1 MHELFEEQA
10 ARTPGATALV
20 YGDERLSYAELDAA
34 AARLAGLLVARG
46 VTRGDTVG
54 VCLERSAELAVAVVA
69 TLKAGAGY
77 VMLDPGF
84 PAARLRAMAADAG
97 VTAVLT
103 RRNAPPRAW
112 PEATPAPEATPS
124 LEAVPVPSP
133 ETASVPEAA
142 STSGAVASPGTASV
156 PVPSA
161 ASVPGA
167 VPSPEAVSSPDAV
180 SPPETAS
187 TSGAVPAPEAASVP
201 EAASAFGAVA
211 SPGTASPPGAVPVP
225 AVASPPETVPAGPAA
240 PLLIPVEDAAQ
251 ADPLPRGAV
260 AVAGGDVACVMF
272 TSGSTG
278 RPKGIVAP
286 HRAVTAT
293 LTGQDFASFG
303 PGAVWL
309 QCAPVSWDAFALELW
324 GPLLG
329 GGTCVL
335 HPGRRPDPVVIAR
348 LVAAHGVTS
357 MYLSGSLFNVVVD
370 EYPQAI
376 AGLRELIVGGEALS
390 PPHVARALERRPDLR
405 LSNGYGP
412 VECMVFLTVHR
423 ITPEDVRDGRP
434 VPIGR
439 PLHGKRLHVLDE
451 RLRPVPDGERGEL
464 YAAGAGVAR
473 GYCDATLTAER
484 FVAAPSAAGGERL
497 YRTGDLARRRPDG
510 VFEYLGR
517 ADDQVKIRG
526 FRVEPGEVEAV
537 LTRHP
542 AVDRAAVVA
551 ARADADGERQL
562 VAYVVPGGD
571 RSLPPSEAALR
582 AHAERQLAEYLVPA
596 AFVVLDALPL
606 TPSGKLD
613 RAALPEP
620 PRARAVTTPAGTTA
634 AGTTPGAARGETVH
648 ALRALFADVLRV
660 PEAGADDD
668 FFALGGHSL
677 LAARVLGRVRAT
689 LGAELDL
696 RTLFDAP
703 TPAAL
708 APHVDAAAK
717 APRAPDAPPR
727 ESPDAAAPL
736 PVSPAQARLW
746 FLDRLGAGVA
756 YNLPMLVRLRGEVD
770 ADALADAL
778 GDVAERH
785 EVLRTVF
792 DEVDGAPV
800 RRVLDGAAA
809 RPPFRHTVLD
819 GRDMDAAVRDAARHR
834 FDLRGEPPVRAALF
848 SVRERPG
855 DHALLVLVHHIAGDG
870 WSLAPLFRDLTRA
883 YTARTT
889 ATAPPPLPPLPVP
902 YAEHARRQAA
912 RIGTPA
918 DPESPA
924 ARQIAYWRQ
933 RLSGLAPGGPLLP
946 RRQDRPAVP
955 GPAAATVVRRLGA
968 QAHARLLDA
977 ARAQGA
983 TLFMALHTALAA
995 ALVRAG
1001 AGEDLAIGAPVAG
1014 RAADGGV
1021 EDAVGFF
1028 VNMLVLRTDLSGD
1041 PTAREALARV
1051 KEADLAAFAHQDVP
1065 FEDVVGELNPV
1076 RPPGRQPF
1084 TDVVLALQNN
1094 ARAEV
1099 GLPGADAGVEV
1110 VRTGEAR
1117 FELLVDVTEETG
1129 PGGTPEGLTL
1139 TFEYRSDSLE
1149 ERFATWLADALPEA
1163 LETAAAAPGT
1173 RLGELIATG
1182 PPRTAGTS
1190 DTVAGP
1196 AAAKTPGTGPSTPLE
1211 REIAAVWRD
1220 VLGVPDVGRDQ
1231 DFFALGGNSLR
1242 AVRVAARLTTAVRTA
1257 TAAQLF
1263 AAPTVAALA
1272 AELERAPAVAAPAP
1286 APIPRRPRVPRQQDQ
1301 QSHLG
1306 RQQEERPWT
1315 SA

>member
-10 ARTPGATALV
+10 VRTPGATALV

-34 AARLAGLLVARG
+34 AARLAGLLVAHG

-54 VCLERSAELAVAVVA
+54 IYLERSTELAVAVLG

-84 PAARLRAMAADAG
+84 PAARLRGMAADAG
-97 VTAVLT
+97 VTTVLA
-103 RRNAPPRAW
+103 RRDAMPRW
-112 PEATPAPEATPS
+112 W
-124 LEAVPVPSP
+124 
-133 ETASVPEAA
+133 TAHDAL
-142 STSGAVASPGTASV
+142 
-156 PVPSA
+156 
-161 ASVPGA
+161 PGA
-167 VPSPEAVSSPDAV
+167 EA
-180 SPPETAS
+180 E
-187 TSGAVPAPEAASVP
+187 PA
-201 EAASAFGAVA
+201 F
-211 SPGTASPPGAVPVP
+211 
-225 AVASPPETVPAGPAA
+225 
-240 PLLIPVEDAAQ
+240 IPVEDAAQ
-251 ADPLPRGAV
+251 AAPLPRGAV
-260 AVAGGDVACVMF
+260 GVGGGDVACVMF

-293 LTGQDFASFG
+293 LSGQGFASFG

-309 QCAPVSWDAFALELW
+309 QCAPVSWDAFAMELW

-357 MYLSGSLFNVVVD
+357 MYLSGSLFNVIVD

-390 PPHVARALERRPDLR
+390 PPHVARALERQPGLR

-434 VPIGR
+434 VPIGT
-439 PLHGKRLHVLDE
+439 PLNGKRLHVLDE
-451 RLRPVPDGERGEL
+451 KLRPVPDGERGEL

-484 FVAAPSAAGGERL
+484 FVAEPFGAGGERL

-526 FRVEPGEVEAV
+526 FRVEPGEVEAA

-571 RSLPPSEAALR
+571 PDRPPSQTQLR
-582 AHAERQLAEYLVPA
+582 SHAERELADYLVPA

-620 PRARAVTTPAGTTA
+620 SPRAATTA
-634 AGTTPGAARGETVH
+634 AGAAAGPAHGETVR
-648 ALRALFADVLRV
+648 ALCALFADVLHV
-660 PEAGADDD
+660 TEVGAGDD

-708 APHVDAAAK
+708 APHVEAAAK
-717 APRAPDAPPR
+717 APKLPGPPPR
-727 ESPDAAAPL
+727 ERADADAPL
-736 PVSPAQARLW
+736 PVSPAQHRLW

-756 YNLPMLVRLRGEVD
+756 YNLPMLVRLRGPVD

-800 RRVLDGAAA
+800 RRVLSGAEA
-809 RPPFRHTVLD
+809 RPPFRQVAVRQVEL
-819 GRDMDAAVRDAARHR
+819 DAAVRDAARHR
-834 FDLRGEPPVRAALF
+834 FDLRGEPPLRATLF
-848 SVRERPG
+848 GVRERPG
-855 DHALLVLVHHIAGDG
+855 EHALLVLVHHIAGDG

-883 YTARTT
+883 YEARTT
-889 ATAPPPLPPLPVP
+889 PAPSAPAPSAPAPAEPVLPPLPVP
-902 YAEHARRQAA
+902 YAEHARRQAD

-918 DPESPA
+918 DPASLV
-924 ARQIAYWRQ
+924 ARQIPYWRD
-933 RLSGLAPGGPLLP
+933 RLGGLAPGGPLLP
-946 RRQDRPAVP
+946 RRQDRPSTP
-955 GPAAATVVRRLGA
+955 GQAAATVVRRLGA

-977 ARAQGA
+977 ARAEGA

-1014 RAADGGV
+1014 RAGDGGV

-1041 PTAREALARV
+1041 PGARQVLARV
-1051 KEADLAAFAHQDVP
+1051 KEADLGAFAHQDVP
-1065 FEDVVGELNPV
+1065 FEDVVSELNPV
-1076 RPPGRQPF
+1076 RTPGGQPF

-1117 FELLVDVTEETG
+1117 FELLVDVTEATG
-1129 PGGTPEGLTL
+1129 PGGAPEGLTF

-1149 ERFATWLADALPEA
+1149 ERFVTWLADALPEA
-1163 LETAAAAPGT
+1163 LEAAAAAPDT
-1173 RLGELIATG
+1173 RLSELITTG
-1182 PPRTAGTS
+1182 PPRAADES
-1190 DTVAGP
+1190 DMIAAPAPTPATV
-1196 AAAKTPGTGPSTPLE
+1196 KTPGAGPVTPLE

-1220 VLGVPDVGRDQ
+1220 VLGVPEVGRTD

-1242 AVRVAARLTTAVRTA
+1242 AVRVAARLTTAARPT

-1272 AELERAPAVAAPAP
+1272 AELERAPATAAPAP
-1286 APIPRRPRVPRQQDQ
+1286 APIPRRPRVPRQQAQ
-1301 QSHLG
+1301 QSHLS